1 MSKLSEAEGVLREL
15 FAPAEGGYSDAEKR
29 FMKGRI
35 IDRQNP
41 VIMEQLDTIRRWL
54 DKADRDA
61 HIFEATL
68 DHLQHIKTEIG
79 RLEYQLAQDGIIPAE
94 NNNNGRF
101 EG

>member
-41 VIMEQLDTIRRWL
+41 VIMEQFEILRRCIER
-54 DKADRDA
+54 ASSDA
-61 HIFEATL
+61 FSSVMV